1 MVERVL
7 CDHVPVREVVTML
20 SYMVPSIE
28 DKPPP
33 APKTRFQLE
42 FEHPRLINGHA
53 AVNGTDMLVTTEGRG
68 GKGVVKSVTIST
80 ESSASSL
87 SSGVGELA
95 HTHAPTDKPR
105 AKLISNGGTKH
116 TSIKR

>member
-1 MVERVL
+1 
-7 CDHVPVREVVTML
+7 ML

-33 APKTRFQLE
+33 APKTPRFQLE

-53 AVNGTDMLVTTEGRG
+53 AVNGTDMLVTTEGRGG

-95 HTHAPTDKPR
+95 HTHAPPDKPR